1 MSDLLSTNKW
11 KHKARLT
18 SRNPARR
25 QRMVAFMLHRNGT
38 STPSMGWCC
47 SPSRKWLKMGKVIYE
62 NMATSLSRRH
72 SENCGGCE
80 RFTSIFF
87 YSYSSRHK
95 CLSPSLLWVY
105 FFVTMCYFSIAS
117 HYRLRAVEDCGLLIS
132 MEECKPYLHPKNWTK
147 QSPLMKSGLNFV
159 FLGFSGAFVFTA
171 CETSCLAAGVRRLL
185 CCVKAVLARL
195 F

>member
-72 SENCGGCE
+72 TAKTVAAVNVSLL
-80 RFTSIFF
+80 FFF

-95 CLSPSLLWVY
+95 CLSPSLLWAY
-105 FFVTMCYFSIAS
+105 FFVTMCYFSITS

-132 MEECKPYLHPKNWTK
+132 MEECKPYLRPRN
-147 QSPLMKSGLNFV
+147 
-159 FLGFSGAFVFTA
+159 
-171 CETSCLAAGVRRLL
+171 
-185 CCVKAVLARL
+185 
-195 F
+195 